1 MTAPGERLP
10 PSSTV
15 TGLLL
20 ARANDTE
27 KGLTFDD
34 RQWTWA
40 EHVQECA
47 DRSALLNSLRRPGP
61 FHIGVLLDNVPE
73 YSFLLGGAILA
84 GAIVVG
90 LNTSRRGEALVRDIR
105 LAECQVVITNSRY
118 VELLQGLDI
127 GARVLDIDSAAWHVT
142 MFRHQ
147 HSQLDPAPAKPAD
160 LLALVYTAGTTAE
173 PKPVRYTH
181 ADVAGPA
188 TALTERFGLT
198 TRDTAYVSMPLFHAN
213 ALTAGWA
220 TALAA
225 GATVA
230 LAGRFSST
238 GFLDDVRILGATY
251 TTYTGLPLSYLLAT
265 PVDQHD
271 AENPLRLVF
280 GHGAGTAD
288 VEAFAQRFDCEV
300 VDSYGSTEDG
310 PMVPHPDDPV
320 GSLGRLDGDHD
331 VLDPAT
337 GKPRA
342 PATFDADG
350 RLLNPHDAIGELVN
364 TAGSVAGYH
373 GADGLRDGMFW
384 TGDRVYRDEQGFCYF
399 VCRSADL
406 VGAGDEL
413 VGTAPVERVLAR
425 YTAFGDVAAYG
436 VPDPQD
442 GEAVMV
448 AVVLRPE
455 VTFDAK
461 DFAAFLAAQ
470 PDLTPAQTPR
480 YVRLTGRLPRTA
492 TYQVLRRT
500 LVAQR
505 WRTQDPIWWRSGTRP
520 ATPQFEPLTP
530 SSDPIRLDWGTGSVR
545 R

>member
-10 PSSTV
+10 PPSTV
-15 TGLLL
+15 TELLL
-20 ARANDTE
+20 ARASNTE
-27 KGLTFDD
+27 KGLIFDD

-40 EHVQECA
+40 EHVQECV
-47 DRSALLNSLRRPGP
+47 DRAALLNSLRRPGP

-73 YSFLLGGAILA
+73 YSFLLGGAALA
-84 GAIVVG
+84 GATVVG
-90 LNTSRRGEALVRDIR
+90 LNTSRRGESLVRDIR
-105 LAECQVVITNSRY
+105 LSECQVVITDSRY
-118 VELLQGLDI
+118 VELLQGLDH

-147 HSQLDPAPAKPAD
+147 HSQPAPVPANPDD
-160 LLALVYTAGTTAE
+160 LLALVFTAGTTGE

-181 ADVAGPA
+181 ADLTGPA
-188 TALTERFGLT
+188 RSLTERFGLT
-198 TRDTAYVSMPLFHAN
+198 ARDVAYVSMPLFHAS

-220 TALAA
+220 TALTA
-225 GATVA
+225 GAAVA

-265 PVDQHD
+265 PPDPD
-271 AENPLRLVF
+271 DGTNPLRLVF
-280 GHGAGTAD
+280 GHGADTAD
-288 VEAFAQRFDCEV
+288 VEAFARRFNCEV
-300 VDSYGSTEDG
+300 VDSYASTEDG

-320 GSLGRLDGDHD
+320 GSLGRLDADHD
-331 VLDPAT
+331 VLDPET
-337 GKPRA
+337 GKPCP
-342 PATFDADG
+342 PATVDADG
-350 RLLNPHDAIGELVN
+350 RVTNPAEAIGELVN
-364 TAGSVAGYH
+364 TAGSVAAYH
-373 GADGLRDGMFW
+373 DTDGLRDGMFW
-384 TGDRVYRDEQGFCYF
+384 TGDQVYRDEQGFCYF
-399 VCRSADL
+399 VGRAAEEIR
-406 VGAGDEL
+406 AGDEV
-413 VGTAPVERVLAR
+413 VGTAPVERILAR
-425 YTAFGDVAAYG
+425 YPAFRDVAAYG
-436 VPDPQD
+436 VPDPRN

-461 DFAAFLAAQ
+461 DFTAFLTAQ
-470 PDLTPAQTPR
+470 PDLTPAWTPR
-480 YVRLTGRLPRTA
+480 YVRLTSRLPRTA

-505 WRTQDPIWWRSGTRP
+505 WRTQDPIWWRAGP
-520 ATPQFEPLTP
+520 GPEFEPLTP